1 MNINC
6 SDEIYNSVITEILG
20 EEITDKGVFVKT
32 IQKLKKSESV
42 YELVAPAID
51 KVNQLGY
58 GLALPKVEQM
68 ELSNPELLKEGSRY
82 GIKIKASAPML
93 QLVKINV
100 DSSFEPIIGSKEQA
114 EELLT
119 HMQED
124 FENNPEK
131 LWSSEIFGR
140 KLCDVI
146 SDGIRSKMNAVPD
159 QVLEKFKSTMEK
171 IVNYGKG
178 GLIAI
183 VL

>member
-93 QLVKINV
+93 QLVK
-100 DSSFEPIIGSKEQA
+100 
-114 EELLT
+114 LLLK
-119 HMQED
+119 Q
-124 FENNPEK
+124 
-131 LWSSEIFGR
+131 L
-140 KLCDVI
+140 
-146 SDGIRSKMNAVPD
+146 
-159 QVLEKFKSTMEK
+159 
-171 IVNYGKG
+171 
-178 GLIAI
+178 
-183 VL
+183 